1 MDALHHGSCLCGT
14 VKYGV
19 STELKAVT
27 HCHCNRCQKG
37 HGAAFASYA
46 SAPASAVSIVAG
58 AQMLKGYKSSE
69 GVLRQF
75 CCNCGSSLFWSDAK
89 GSFSQWMSIAIA
101 TLDSPFSPKK
111 QKHSCVGSKAS
122 WYAIEDRHPQTD

>member
-1 MDALHHGSCLCGT
+1 MDALHQGSCLCGT
-14 VKYGV
+14 VKYSV
-19 STELKAVT
+19 STELKALT
-27 HCHCNRCQKG
+27 HCHCNMCQKG

-46 SAPASAVSIVAG
+46 SAPASTVSIVAG
-58 AQMLKGYKSSE
+58 TQMLKGYESSK

-89 GSFSQWMSIAIA
+89 GAFSQWISIAIA
-101 TLDSPFSPKK
+101 TLDSPCSPTK
-111 QKHSCVGSKAS
+111 QKHACVGSKAG